1 METEF
6 KNIALIKGHPIQNY
20 LDETALIHK
29 IADEI
34 IQIDIE
40 KEYQKFYNALNQLAT
55 IERRFERKENQL
67 FPFLEKKGWI
77 GPSQNMWSFHDIIR
91 QIFRIVRQNIED
103 KNLISAKHNT
113 ELVVQNINRLLE
125 VEETVLFP
133 YALEM
138 LSNDDWKVMR
148 DGEDEIGWMLTDAP
162 PKYPNEPEYIHPS
175 QDIERRTDVVFDEK
189 AVHYDEGYMTVEQV
203 NLLFKTLPVDL
214 TYVDENDKVIF
225 YNRGDERVFPRS
237 AGIIGRE
244 VRFCHPPKSVD
255 TVLKILEAFRKGEQN
270 EASFWINFKEKLI
283 YIRYFAVRNSEK
295 EYKGVIEMSQDITD
309 IKQIDGERRLL
320 EWK

>member
-244 VRFCHPPKSVD
+244 VRFCHPRKSVD

-270 EASFWINFKEKLI
+270 EASFWINFKERLI
-283 YIRYFAVRNSEK
+283 YIRYFAVRN
-295 EYKGVIEMSQDITD
+295 
-309 IKQIDGERRLL
+309 
-320 EWK
+320 